1 MFQVK
6 SASTD
11 WLEKFIQSRQI
22 APYFVWA
29 LHCPVGTWEVES
41 VCWLAPSYLDVDF
54 GHAS

>member
-11 WLEKFIQSRQI
+11 WLEKFIQSHQI

-41 VCWLAPSYLDVDF
+41 VCWLAPPYLDVDF